1 MNEVYAKSSPKE
13 TLLEH
18 TENCLSV
25 FRDIQ
30 EMFPEV
36 PEICNCEDFFEHL
49 FYAIFLH
56 DFGKAATG
64 FQEMLNEET
73 KWNYRHEILSSTFA
87 TFLDYESPFKEG
99 IALGIVTH
107 HKDLTYLS
115 GTKNQKGY
123 NFGGGIQSG
132 LESYKNHLQEI
143 EPNFTY
149 LTNMMARLPELSEK
163 YLGYQVRRHKIP
175 KSFEELETY
184 NAYKSAIKPYLK
196 WDDDDDDDDE
206 QAVLHGEYGFFLKGF
221 ITACDHLASSGKNE
235 IFTTVRDMK
244 AVFKFPSYRSSQEA
258 SAVTKGS
265 AFLTA
270 PTGSGKTEAALFWS
284 SANQNEQLGK
294 RVFYV
299 LPYTASINAMYKRL
313 AELEGLGDEKVGIQH
328 GKASYFLYKHFS
340 EREYSPEEAKAFAK
354 EAGNLTKKIYKPYK
368 IITPFQIIKEFFGLK
383 GFEQRIAEMTG
394 GLFIFDE
401 IHAYDAHN
409 TALILEICK
418 ILKANFRAKFF
429 IMSAT
434 LPKFLKAY
442 FQNALEIENEITLP
456 PEELLSFTRHKLR
469 MINGNIAEDYAQIRA
484 EIEKGKKVLVVCN
497 QVKTAQRAFEE
508 LKACSQ
514 KAGLLH
520 SRFIVR
526 DRQEIEKGVKENF
539 QLLVATQV
547 VEVSLD
553 IDYDILFTEP
563 APIDALIQRFGRVN
577 RKRPPITKIKDVC
590 VFQVPTEKDA
600 YIYNPETLKKTLA
613 VLQKVNNQSLSETL
627 IQELVDEVYGEGY
640 NEKNLKE
647 FESVRESFQRFWSA
661 IVPFIHDKQNEED
674 FYKLF
679 DGVEV
684 VPEKFR
690 DEYEARIEEKDY
702 FAANELLTR
711 ISIGQYQKLK
721 KDGQLIL
728 ENIGDSKILFIQTKY
743 DDDLGLLLDEYSS
756 NLIGA

>member
-25 FRDIQ
+25 FRNIR
-30 EMFPEV
+30 EMYPEV
-36 PEICNCEDFFEHL
+36 PEICGCEDFFEHL
-49 FYAIFLH
+49 FYAVFLH

-64 FQEMLNEET
+64 FQVMLNEEI
-73 KWNYRHEILSSTFA
+73 KWTYRHEILSSAFV
-87 TFLDYESPFKEG
+87 TFLDYEPPFKEG

-107 HKDLTYLS
+107 HKDIIYLS
-115 GTKNQKGY
+115 GRKNQNGY
-123 NFGGGIQSG
+123 NFGTTESG
-132 LESYKNHLQEI
+132 LENYKNRLKEI

-149 LTNMMARLPELSEK
+149 LTTMMARLPELSEK

-175 KSFEELETY
+175 KSFEELESY

-196 WDDDDDDDDE
+196 WDDDDDE

-221 ITACDHLASSGKNE
+221 ITACDHLASGGKNE
-235 IFTTVRDMK
+235 IFTAIRDMK
-244 AVFKFPSYRSSQEA
+244 AVFNFPSYRSSQEA
-258 SAVTKGS
+258 SAKAKGS
-265 AFLTA
+265 TFLTA
-270 PTGSGKTEAALFWS
+270 PTGSGKTEAALLWA
-284 SANQNEQLGK
+284 SANQNNQLGK

-313 AELEGLGDEKVGIQH
+313 AELEGFGEEKVGIQH
-328 GKASYFLYKHFS
+328 GKAGYFLYKYFS

-354 EAGNLTKKIYKPYK
+354 DAGNLTKKIYKPYK

-394 GLFIFDE
+394 GLFILDE

-418 ILKANFRAKFF
+418 VLKATFHAKFF

-442 FQNALEIENEITLP
+442 FQEALEIENEIRLP
-456 PEELLSFTRHKLR
+456 PEELRAFTRHKLR
-469 MINGNIAEDYAQIRA
+469 LLNGNIADGLAQIRT
-484 EIEKGKKVLVVCN
+484 EIESGKKVLVVCN
-497 QVKTAQRAFEE
+497 LVKTAQRVFGE
-508 LKACSQ
+508 LKDYTE

-526 DRQEIEKGVKENF
+526 DRQEIEKGVKENY

-577 RKRPPITKIKDVC
+577 RKRPPIEEIKDVC
-590 VFQVPTEKDA
+590 VFQIPTEKDA
-600 YIYNPETLKKTLA
+600 YIYNSKTVEKTLA
-613 VLQKVNNQSLSETL
+613 VLQNVANQSLSETM
-627 IQELVDEVYGEGY
+627 IQALVDEVYGAGY
-640 NEKNLKE
+640 NEKDLKT
-647 FESVRESFQRFWSA
+647 FESIRDNFQRFWA
-661 IVPFIHDKQNEED
+661 DIVPFIHDKQNEED

-679 DGVEV
+679 DGIEV

-702 FAANELLTR
+702 FSASEFLTR
-711 ISIGQYQKLK
+711 ISKGQYQRLTQ
-721 KDGQLIL
+721 DGQLVL
-728 ENIGDSKILFIQTKY
+728 DKVGDSKTLFIQTTY
-743 DDDLGLLLDEYSS
+743 NDELGLVLDEYQS
-756 NLIGA
+756 NMW

>member
-25 FRDIQ
+25 FRNIR
-30 EMFPEV
+30 EMYPEV
-36 PEICNCEDFFEHL
+36 PEICGCEDFFEHL
-49 FYAIFLH
+49 FYAVFLH

-64 FQEMLNEET
+64 FQVMLNEEI
-73 KWNYRHEILSSTFA
+73 KWTYRHEILSSAFVA
-87 TFLDYESPFKEG
+87 FLDYESPFKEG

-107 HKDLTYLS
+107 HKDLSL
-115 GTKNQKGY
+115 
-123 NFGGGIQSG
+123 
-132 LESYKNHLQEI
+132 LQEKFPFSKFNESAYERYLKNLNEL
-143 EPNFTY
+143 EPNFAY
-149 LTNMMARLPELSEK
+149 LTKMTERLPELSEK

-175 KSFEELETY
+175 KSFEELESY

-196 WDDDDDDDDE
+196 WDDDDDK

-221 ITACDHLASSGKNE
+221 ITACDHLASGGKNE
-235 IFTTVRDMK
+235 IFTAVRDMK
-244 AVFKFPSYRSSQEA
+244 AVFNFPSYRSSQEA
-258 SAVTKGS
+258 SAKAKGS
-265 AFLTA
+265 TFLTA
-270 PTGSGKTEAALFWS
+270 PTGSGKTEAALLWA
-284 SANQNEQLGK
+284 SANQNNQLGK

-313 AELEGLGDEKVGIQH
+313 AELEGFGEEKVGIQH
-328 GKASYFLYKHFS
+328 GKASYFLYTYFS
-340 EREYSPEEAKAFAK
+340 EREYSPDEAKAFAK
-354 EAGNLTKKIYKPYK
+354 DAGNLTKKIYKPYK

-394 GLFIFDE
+394 GLFILDE

-418 ILKANFRAKFF
+418 ILKANFRATFF

-434 LPKFLKAY
+434 LPRFLKAY
-442 FQNALEIENEITLP
+442 FQDALEIENEITLQ
-456 PEELLSFTRHKLR
+456 PEELRSFTRHKLR
-469 MINGNIAEDYAQIRA
+469 LINENIADGLAQIRA
-484 EIEKGKKVLVVCN
+484 EIETGKKVLVVCN
-497 QVKTAQRAFEE
+497 QVKTAQRVFGE
-508 LKACSQ
+508 LKDYAE

-526 DRQEIEKGVKENF
+526 DRQEIEKGVKENY

-577 RKRPPITKIKDVC
+577 RKRPPIEEIKDVC
-590 VFQVPTEKDA
+590 VFQIPTEKDA
-600 YIYNPETLKKTLA
+600 YIYNSKTVEKTLA
-613 VLQKVNNQSLSETL
+613 VLQNVANQSLSETM
-627 IQELVDEVYGEGY
+627 IQALVDEVYGAGY
-640 NEKNLKE
+640 NEKDLKT
-647 FESVRESFQRFWSA
+647 FESIRDNFQRFWA
-661 IVPFIHDKQNEED
+661 DIVPFIHDKQNEED

-679 DGVEV
+679 DGIEV

-702 FAANELLTR
+702 FSASEFLTR
-711 ISIGQYQKLK
+711 ISKGQYQRLTQ
-721 KDGQLIL
+721 DGQLVL
-728 ENIGDSKILFIQTKY
+728 DKVGDSKTLFIQTTY
-743 DDDLGLLLDEYSS
+743 NDELGLVLDEYQS
-756 NLIGA
+756 NMW

>member
-1 MNEVYAKSSPKE
+1 MNKVYAKSSPKE

-25 FRDIQ
+25 FRDIR
-30 EMFPEV
+30 EMYLEI
-36 PEICNCEDFFEHL
+36 PEICSCEDFFEHL
-49 FYAIFLH
+49 FYAIFFH

-64 FQEMLNEET
+64 FQDMLNEEI
-73 KWNYRHEILSSTFA
+73 KWNYRHEILSSAFVA
-87 TFLDYESPFKEG
+87 FLDYESPFKEG

-107 HKDLTYLS
+107 HKDLSLMQEKFPFSKFNESAYKRYL
-115 GTKNQKGY
+115 KNL
-123 NFGGGIQSG
+123 N
-132 LESYKNHLQEI
+132 EI

-163 YLGYQVRRHKIP
+163 YLGYQVRRHIIP

-184 NAYKSAIKPYLK
+184 NAYKSAIKPYLQ

-206 QAVLHGEYGFFLKGF
+206 QAVLHNEYGFFLKGF

-235 IFTTVRDMK
+235 IFTAVRDMK

-258 SAVTKGS
+258 AAVAKGS
-265 AFLTA
+265 TFLTA
-270 PTGSGKTEAALFWS
+270 PTGSGKTEAALLWAS
-284 SANQNEQLGK
+284 TNQNDRLGK

-313 AELEGLGDEKVGIQH
+313 AGLEGFGDEKVGIRH
-328 GKASYFLYKHFS
+328 GKAGYFLYKHFS

-354 EAGNLTKKIYKPYK
+354 DAGNLTKKIYKPYK

-394 GLFIFDE
+394 GLFILDE

-418 ILKANFRAKFF
+418 ILKTTFHAKFF

-434 LPKFLKAY
+434 LPKFLKVY
-442 FQNALEIENEITLP
+442 FQEGLEIENEITLP
-456 PEELLSFTRHKLR
+456 PEELSSFTRHKLR
-469 MINGNIAEDYAQIRA
+469 LLNGNIADGLAQIRT
-484 EIEKGKKVLVVCN
+484 EIESGKKALVVCN
-497 QVKTAQRAFEE
+497 QVKTAQKVFGE
-508 LKACSQ
+508 LKNCSP

-526 DRQEIEKGVKENF
+526 DRQEIEKGVKESY

-577 RKRPPITKIKDVC
+577 RKSPPIENLKEVC
-590 VFQVPTEKDA
+590 VFQIPTENDSF
-600 YIYNPETLKKTLA
+600 IYNPKTVEKTLA

-627 IQELVDEVYGEGY
+627 IQELVDEVYAEGY
-640 NEKNLKE
+640 NEKELKT
-647 FESVRESFQRFWSA
+647 FESVRESFQRFWKE
-661 IVPFIHDKQNEED
+661 IFPFIDDKQKEED

-679 DGVEV
+679 DAIEV
-684 VPEKFR
+684 VPEKFHE
-690 DEYEARIEEKDY
+690 EYKTRIEEKDY

-711 ISIGQYQKLK
+711 ISVGQYQKLTK
-721 KDGQLIL
+721 AGQLVL
-728 ENIGDSKILFIQTKY
+728 ENVGDTKTLFIQTKY
-743 DDDLGLLLDEYSS
+743 DDDLGLILDEYSR
-756 NLIGA
+756 NLIGV